1 MRNFV
6 LASAVIAALALAPA
20 LLVRCWEQGQ
30 ERGPI
35 ASSRSEIFRSK
46 H

>member
-6 LASAVIAALALAPA
+6 VATSIIAALPLASA

-30 ERGPI
+30 ERGRPLI
-35 ASSRSEIFRSK
+35 
-46 H
+46 